1 MVDGYKQVL
10 RFYYEGRGWYH
21 VPGELLLPLEEGE
34 AELAEKEIGAL
45 AVLGGEGGE
54 VPGVDLVAA
63 QLDAGDV
70 LHLRELLVLAQT
82 GSIEV
87 LMALDPKSPTRCQ
100 A

>member
-1 MVDGYKQVL
+1 M
-10 RFYYEGRGWYH
+10 
-21 VPGELLLPLEEGE
+21 PGELLLPLEEGE
-34 AELAEKEIGAL
+34 AELAEEEFGTL

-63 QLDAGDV
+63 QLDTGDV

-87 LMALDPKSPTRCQ
+87 FMALNPRSLTRCQ